1 MRISL
6 GVLAAAGLLLASGT
20 ALAAPPM
27 DNAGFTQYV
36 ISRLTP
42 FVPDRG
48 ELVSRGPLDVTLK
61 ERNGTASVSLDL
73 VHDACAKVPDSCE
86 TRIDQFVQQWAHNFG
101 NPPIPDR
108 MKIHAEIS
116 LGTLVSFLQRG
127 RVGENPVAAPY
138 LGHLWVACMNE
149 NHFLKEDDLAPLG
162 LSTDQAIALCERNTI
177 SAQPAFADDLL
188 DLPKGGIGK
197 LNGEGEASLV
207 LTHDLWEPVAARFGG
222 ELIVCVTGERTLY
235 YGHGAD
241 DASVAAMEQRA
252 KRDTA
257 ETMSDAM
264 ADHRKFDPD
273 SVSFD
278 VLRWTPTGWDI
289 VARS

>member
-1 MRISL
+1 MRIFM
-6 GVLAAAGLLLASGT
+6 GVSAAAGLLLASGT

-27 DNAGFTQYV
+27 DDAGFTQYV
-36 ISRLTP
+36 ISRLIP
-42 FVPDRG
+42 LAPDHG
-48 ELVSRGPLDVTLK
+48 ELVSRSPLDVTLK
-61 ERNGTASVSLDL
+61 ERNGTASVSLDI
-73 VHDACAKVPDSCE
+73 VHDACVKVPDSCE
-86 TRIDQFVQQWAHNFG
+86 TRIGQFVEQWARNFG
-101 NPPIPDR
+101 KPPIPDR
-108 MKIHAEIS
+108 TKIHAEIS
-116 LGTLVSFLQRG
+116 MGMFMSFLQRG
-127 RVGENPVAAPY
+127 RVGQNPVAAPY

-149 NHFLKEDDLAPLG
+149 NNFLKEDDLAQLG
-162 LSTDQAIALCERNTI
+162 LNTDQAIALCERNTI
-177 SAQPAFADDLL
+177 SAQPAFADYLL

-197 LNGEGEASLV
+197 LTGQGEAVLV
-207 LTHDLWEPVAARFGG
+207 LTHDLWAPVAARFGG
-222 ELIVCVTGERTLY
+222 ELIICVTGERTLY

-273 SVSFD
+273 GLNFD
-278 VLRWTPTGWDI
+278 VLRWTPSGWDI